1 MLVVQRDEYEK
12 ILSGMNLSLTSKE
25 KCIDA
30 YHKNDWDRFTMHC
43 SGDKKN
49 ECPSY
54 IDFFFDAKSM
64 VQFIYGF
71 IKEKV
76 FEKSYIAPLYN
87 DRYKLKKDD
96 DDVCMDIYDEFKKLL
111 HSLGL
116 RVNTNSAIQMSKD
129 ELLNWCGRLSIG
141 GFCGVSEYAIIIP
154 EQNLL
159 VIPHHH
165 MNYLIY
171 TNNKDELLKWI
182 TVEISDEILVDA

>member
-1 MLVVQRDEYEK
+1 MLAIKRTEYEK
-12 ILSGMNLSLTSKE
+12 IVHSMKLPLESKE
-25 KCIDA
+25 KCIDV
-30 YHKNDWDRFTMHC
+30 YHKNDWDRFTMYC
-43 SGDKKN
+43 SGEKKN

-64 VQFIYGF
+64 VQFIYSF

-76 FEKSYIAPLYN
+76 FEKCYITPIYN

-96 DDVCMDIYDEFKKLL
+96 DDVCMDIYDEFKRLL

-116 RVNTNSAIQMSKD
+116 RVNTNKAIQMSKD
-129 ELLNWCGRLSIG
+129 ELLNWCDRLSVG
-141 GFCGVSEYAIIIP
+141 GFCGVSEYSIMIP

-159 VIPHHH
+159 IMPHLH

-171 TNNKDELLKWI
+171 TNNKAELLKRI
-182 TVEISDEILVDA
+182 VTENSDEIMIDA